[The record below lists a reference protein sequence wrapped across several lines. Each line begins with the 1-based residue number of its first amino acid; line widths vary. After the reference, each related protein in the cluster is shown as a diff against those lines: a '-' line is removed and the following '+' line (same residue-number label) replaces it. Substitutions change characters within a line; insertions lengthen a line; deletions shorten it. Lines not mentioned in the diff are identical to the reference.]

1 MKSQC
6 LPFRRIPHAT
16 RLFLGYLDFSPP
28 VQPFYPRSPRFLAW
42 AKDESARIA
51 YPEDRRSRVADIFE
65 RQNKVW
71 GASFKTF
78 ENIASFR
85 AGASALVT
93 GQQVGLF
100 GGPVFSIY
108 KALTAVKFAAE
119 ARQLGLNCVPVFW
132 LATEDH
138 DLAEV
143 NQIQLLAADGQLQR
157 LVSTSQGATD
167 APVGSI
173 HFGPEISELVL
184 QVENLLGESDV
195 VKLLAECYRPGE
207 TFGTA
212 FAKFFARLFGDFGVI
227 LLDGSDPELDQIGA
241 QLYEQA
247 IARGSELNQALLQ
260 RDQQLQAAGYHQQVR
275 ITNAS
280 TLLFV
285 IRDGSRIPVHA
296 DSQGSFLIGDAK
308 QSQQE
313 MVQML
318 QSSPESFSPNVLLR
332 PVVQDY
338 VLPTLAYVGGAAE
351 VAYFAQ
357 AGIMYEEL
365 AGRVTPIVSRFSATL
380 IEAKPQALLEK
391 YKLSVPDLFHG
402 PEALREAI
410 GSRLL
415 DAGLQASFDQAD
427 AVVAR
432 SMAAIRESL
441 AQLDKTLVES
451 ATNAES
457 KMLHQLTALRSRAA
471 RAELR
476 QSEIGHRHAE
486 FLSNNLYPDKTLQ
499 EREFSG
505 IYFLA
510 KHGRELLNQ
519 LLEVIHPDCVDHQLV
534 SLRL

>member
-6 LPFRRIPHAT
+6 LPFRRIPHTT
-16 RLFLGYLDFSPP
+16 RLFLDYLDFSPP
-28 VQPFYPRSPRFLAW
+28 VQPFYPRPARFLEW
-42 AKDESARIA
+42 AKEESSRIG
-51 YPEDRRSRVADIFE
+51 YPEDRRSRVADILE
-65 RQNKVW
+65 RQSKAW
-71 GASFKTF
+71 DASSKTF

-100 GGPVFSIY
+100 GGPVFSVY
-108 KALTAVKFAAE
+108 KALTAVKFAEE

-138 DLAEV
+138 DLEEV
-143 NQIQLLAADGQLQR
+143 NQIRLLAPDGQLQR
-157 LVSTSQGATD
+157 LASTSQGAAD

-173 HFGPEISELVL
+173 HFGPEISELVV
-184 QVENLLGESDV
+184 QMENLLGESEV

-212 FAKFFARLFGDFGVI
+212 FAKFFARLFADFGVI
-227 LLDGSDPELDQIGA
+227 LLDGSDPELDQIA
-241 QLYEQA
+241 APLYEQA
-247 IARGSELNQALLQ
+247 IARASELNHALLE

-280 TLLFV
+280 TPLFV

-296 DSQGSFLIGDAK
+296 GSDGSFLIGEAK
-308 QSQQE
+308 QSHKEFAQIA
-313 MVQML
+313 

-338 VLPTLAYVGGAAE
+338 LLPTLAYVGGAAE

-357 AGIMYEEL
+357 AGVMYQEL
-365 AGRVTPIVSRFSATL
+365 LGRVTPILSRFSATL
-380 IEAKPQALLEK
+380 IEAKLQALLEK

-402 PEALREAI
+402 PDALREAI

-427 AVVAR
+427 AAVAR
-432 SMAAIRESL
+432 TKAAIRESL
-441 AQLDKTLVES
+441 EQFD
-451 ATNAES
+451 
-457 KMLHQLTALRSRAA
+457 
-471 RAELR
+471 
-476 QSEIGHRHAE
+476 
-486 FLSNNLYPDKTLQ
+486 
-499 EREFSG
+499 
-505 IYFLA
+505 
-510 KHGRELLNQ
+510 
-519 LLEVIHPDCVDHQLV
+519 
-534 SLRL
+534 